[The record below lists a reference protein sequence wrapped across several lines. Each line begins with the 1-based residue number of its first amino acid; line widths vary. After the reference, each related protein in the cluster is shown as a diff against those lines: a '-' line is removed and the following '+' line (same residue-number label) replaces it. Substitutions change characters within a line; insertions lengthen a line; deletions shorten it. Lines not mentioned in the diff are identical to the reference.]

1 MLHFLGIL
9 FHFVC
14 QLLYKFDYIK
24 LAYKI
29 VKFLTRSNRSNAEI
43 LIATVNKLQMPV
55 GSQLTFTFG
64 QDSDQIE
71 LIIPK

>member
-1 MLHFLGIL
+1 MFHFLGTL

-14 QLLYKFDYIK
+14 QLLYKVDYIE
-24 LAYKI
+24 LACKAVNFYS
-29 VKFLTRSNRSNAEI
+29 RPNRSDAKS

-55 GSQLTFTFG
+55 GSQLTVKFG